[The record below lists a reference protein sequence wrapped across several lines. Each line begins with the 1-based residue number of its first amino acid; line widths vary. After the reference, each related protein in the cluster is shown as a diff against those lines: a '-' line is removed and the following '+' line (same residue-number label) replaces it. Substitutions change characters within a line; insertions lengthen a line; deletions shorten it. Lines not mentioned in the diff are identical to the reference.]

1 MGNYLLNIKKEV
13 QKYAE
18 TISQIIQMDV
28 EIMDD
33 NFIRVAGTGPLK
45 SKIGESMLK
54 ESHVYNKVLSS
65 GKQYIVLSPRED
77 EICKNCTTSNLC
89 KEKLEVSTPII
100 LGNKTIGVIG
110 LICFTDEQ
118 RNNFISKKEKYSKFL
133 KQISS
138 FISSQVYIFLETS
151 IIESQKNLL
160 TNILDKIE
168 EGIIIYD
175 NDFQV
180 LQINEK
186 AATIFNCVDIHKPF
200 MITKLNYSSKDKK
213 TEFKIFYNNVEIEAL
228 GEEYQYTPFKN
239 LLIFKEKKGING
251 DIINIP
257 NTTTGTRV
265 SEFLFYS
272 ESMKT
277 LYERINKISKNPSTV
292 LITGESGTG
301 KEIVARAIHM
311 NSSRVNNPFIAI
323 NCGAIPENLME
334 SEFFGY
340 VKGSFTGA
348 DPKGKIGKFELANKG
363 TLFLDEI
370 ADMPMYMQ
378 TKLLRVLQER
388 KIVKIGS
395 NNLID
400 IDVRIIAATNKDLE
414 KLIEDGKFRRDLYY
428 RLNVVPLEVPA
439 LRDRKE
445 DIKIFAE
452 YFGNKYAKSFNKY
465 FVKISLEAL
474 NLLLTYDWPGNIR
487 ELENVIEHAINLM
500 GNEGI
505 IQPIHLPK
513 KFMQTPKTSFIC
525 EEKTLKE
532 FEDEIISNL
541 LNKYGDTTES
551 KKRIA
556 KILGIGIATLYRKIA
571 GISRE
576 I

>member
-1 MGNYLLNIKKEV
+1 MY
-13 QKYAE
+13 
-18 TISQIIQMDV
+18 
-28 EIMDD
+28 
-33 NFIRVAGTGPLK
+33 
-45 SKIGESMLK
+45 
-54 ESHVYNKVLSS
+54 
-65 GKQYIVLSPRED
+65 
-77 EICKNCTTSNLC
+77 
-89 KEKLEVSTPII
+89 
-100 LGNKTIGVIG
+100 
-110 LICFTDEQ
+110 
-118 RNNFISKKEKYSKFL
+118 
-133 KQISS
+133 
-138 FISSQVYIFLETS
+138 
-151 IIESQKNLL
+151 
-160 TNILDKIE
+160 
-168 EGIIIYD
+168 
-175 NDFQV
+175 
-180 LQINEK
+180 
-186 AATIFNCVDIHKPF
+186 
-200 MITKLNYSSKDKK
+200 
-213 TEFKIFYNNVEIEAL
+213 
-228 GEEYQYTPFKN
+228 
-239 LLIFKEKKGING
+239 
-251 DIINIP
+251 
-257 NTTTGTRV
+257 
-265 SEFLFYS
+265 
-272 ESMKT
+272 
-277 LYERINKISKNPSTV
+277 
-292 LITGESGTG
+292 
-301 KEIVARAIHM
+301 
-311 NSSRVNNPFIAI
+311 
-323 NCGAIPENLME
+323 
-334 SEFFGY
+334 
-340 VKGSFTGA
+340 
-348 DPKGKIGKFELANKG
+348 
-363 TLFLDEI
+363 LDEI